1 MDRSVAM
8 GSLRTGTGWST
19 DMHNEKVMDHFQNP
33 RNVGSIGDASAVGE
47 AGNPADGDTIRLYLK
62 IEQDIIVDAKI
73 KVFGCP
79 AAIAAASALTE
90 LIIGK
95 PLDEALAVKN
105 EDVSSALGGLPE
117 GKMHCSVLAEAV
129 LENAISQY
137 RREGG

>member
-1 MDRSVAM
+1 MSY
-8 GSLRTGTGWST
+8 T
-19 DMHNEKVMDHFQNP
+19 EKVMDHFQNP
-33 RNVGSIGDASAVGE
+33 RNVGSIEGASAVGE

-62 IEQDIIVDAKI
+62 IEQDTIVDAKI

-79 AAIAAASALTE
+79 TAIAAASALTE
-90 LIIGK
+90 LIMGK

-129 LENAISQY
+129 LEDAISQY
-137 RREGG
+137 RG

>member
-1 MDRSVAM
+1 
-8 GSLRTGTGWST
+8 
-19 DMHNEKVMDHFQNP
+19 MHNEKVMDHFQNP
-33 RNVGSIGDASAVGE
+33 RNVGSIEGASAVGE

-62 IEQDIIVDAKI
+62 IEQDTIVDAKI

-79 AAIAAASALTE
+79 TAIAAASALTE

-129 LENAISQY
+129 LEDAISQY
-137 RREGG
+137 RG